1 MSENEGPKS
10 ASMASANGGA
20 DSSVIE
26 RTVEEPHSE
35 SRRTVLVVEDDPD
48 TQALMKAQ
56 LRRHYEVVTAAS
68 EEEFWSVLKGLT
80 PCLILMDLSLK
91 GSQDGLTLTREF
103 RAEPKWDA
111 IPVVALTAH
120 VTTGDRE
127 RAIASGC
134 AVYVSKPV
142 DRRRLLDL
150 IGSLVGP

>member
-1 MSENEGPKS
+1 MSENERPKS
-10 ASMASANGGA
+10 ALMASANSRT

-26 RTVEEPHSE
+26 GSVDTPGSD

-68 EEEFWSVLKGLT
+68 EEEFWSVLEGLK
-80 PCLILMDLSLK
+80 PCLILMDLSLE
-91 GSQDGLTLTREF
+91 GSQDGLTLTRQF
-103 RAEPKWDA
+103 RADSRRDS

-127 RAIASGC
+127 RAIAAGC
-134 AVYVSKPV
+134 ALYISKPV

-150 IGSLVGP
+150 IGSLIRP